1 MNNPPEVWVKVC
13 RELEKVISPD
23 ALNRWFSSI
32 LPLSYD
38 SGRLVL
44 GVENAIYQYW
54 IEENYLNQLR
64 ECATLAMGREVKIS
78 FEIVGS
84 KDRPMPTAEDQLLQ
98 AEGKEKSKP
107 FSGELVSRYTFESF
121 VAGVNSQFAHAASQA
136 VADAPAR
143 TYNPLFIHGSV
154 GLGKSHLLHAIGHQI
169 MQKKKG
175 AKIVS

>member
-84 KDRPMPTAEDQLLQ
+84 KDRPLPTADPLL
-98 AEGKEKSKP
+98 
-107 FSGELVSRYTFESF
+107 
-121 VAGVNSQFAHAASQA
+121 
-136 VADAPAR
+136 
-143 TYNPLFIHGSV
+143 
-154 GLGKSHLLHAIGHQI
+154 LL
-169 MQKKKG
+169 
-175 AKIVS
+175 S